1 MTYPPRRTLLDMVSE
16 SLQSQSR
23 VEAGVAAVLGPE
35 ERRMIGMLTAPGRL
49 FHPGELLAV
58 MPFGVFSR

>member
-1 MTYPPRRTLLDMVSE
+1 MVSE
-16 SLQSQSR
+16 SLQSQGT
-23 VEAGVAAVLGPE
+23 EAGVAAVLGPE
-35 ERRMIGMLTAPGRL
+35 ERRMIGILTAPGRL

>member
-1 MTYPPRRTLLDMVSE
+1 M
-16 SLQSQSR
+16 
-23 VEAGVAAVLGPE
+23 AAVLGPE
-35 ERRMIGMLTAPGRL
+35 ERRMIGILTAPGRL